1 LGNPNKNTKIQGLN
15 VSIGKTTANVE
26 ILGQNVS
33 IGGRNVN
40 DFITS
45 NDVSVYA
52 TTSYVDT
59 QIGNI
64 QNIL

>member
-1 LGNPNKNTKIQGLN
+1 LT
-15 VSIGKTTANVE
+15 
-26 ILGQNVS
+26 
-33 IGGRNVN
+33 
-40 DFITS
+40 D